1 MSGQADHLTV
11 EAARYVAETRRLS
24 DIGSSTEETFYP
36 TIRDLITAILRAQNL
51 PFEVRT
57 GTSESKQAG
66 TDRPDFILAD
76 SGLFVGVFG
85 EVKKPDETLEDI
97 AASTEGN
104 DQIGRYLSRT
114 GVVLVNNVRGFGLLA
129 CAPGY
134 AREHGT
140 PVPPDQRD
148 LIATVDLWSN
158 ASGKGAKLHVDPQA
172 RADLVALVTR
182 SVTDFAPIAD
192 PADLAKV
199 LARQARDA
207 KDALP
212 DDLKPVALL
221 LDDYRNALGLS
232 FNTEDEKGDRF
243 FRSSLIQTAFYS
255 LFAAWIL
262 WNRTED
268 TEPFDLERAQAHLRI
283 PFLEQLFHDIRHP
296 HYLQKLD
303 LARHLERAVATLN
316 RVDRLLF
323 RSRMSFPTVDDEN
336 PAVAAITYFYEPF
349 LEAFDPKLREELGVW
364 YTPPEIV
371 RYQVRRI
378 HHILKNRSR
387 PAARPCRSECRR
399 ARPVLRHRCLSS

>member
-85 EVKKPDETLEDI
+85 EVKKPDATLKDI

-182 SVTDFAPIAD
+182 SVTDFALSLSKTSSANS
-192 PADLAKV
+192 
-199 LARQARDA
+199 
-207 KDALP
+207 
-212 DDLKPVALL
+212 
-221 LDDYRNALGLS
+221 YRCKLS
-232 FNTEDEKGDRF
+232 K
-243 FRSSLIQTAFYS
+243 
-255 LFAAWIL
+255 
-262 WNRTED
+262 
-268 TEPFDLERAQAHLRI
+268 
-283 PFLEQLFHDIRHP
+283 
-296 HYLQKLD
+296 
-303 LARHLERAVATLN
+303 
-316 RVDRLLF
+316 
-323 RSRMSFPTVDDEN
+323 
-336 PAVAAITYFYEPF
+336 YE
-349 LEAFDPKLREELGVW
+349 
-364 YTPPEIV
+364 
-371 RYQVRRI
+371 
-378 HHILKNRSR
+378 
-387 PAARPCRSECRR
+387 
-399 ARPVLRHRCLSS
+399 

>member
-1 MSGQADHLTV
+1 M
-11 EAARYVAETRRLS
+11 
-24 DIGSSTEETFYP
+24 
-36 TIRDLITAILRAQNL
+36 
-51 PFEVRT
+51 
-57 GTSESKQAG
+57 
-66 TDRPDFILAD
+66 DRPDFILAD

-85 EVKKPDETLEDI
+85 EIKTPDVTLEEFAI
-97 AASTEGN
+97 STERN

-114 GVVLVNNVRGFGLLA
+114 GVVPVNNMRGFGLLA

-134 AREHGT
+134 VREQGT

-148 LIATVDLWSN
+148 IITTVDLWGN
-158 ASGKGAKLHVDPQA
+158 APGKGVKPYADTQA
-172 RADLVALVTR
+172 QADLIALVAC

-199 LARQARDA
+199 LARQAGGA

-212 DDLKPVALL
+212 DDLRPVAPL

-232 FNTEDEKGDRF
+232 FDMENEKGDQF

-268 TEPFDLERAQAHLRI
+268 AEPFDLEKAQEHLRI

-296 HYLQKLD
+296 HYLKKLD

-316 RVDRLLF
+316 RVDRTLF
-323 RSRMSFPTVDDEN
+323 RARMSFPPVDDEN
-336 PAVAAITYFYEPF
+336 PAVAAIPYFYRPF
-349 LEAFDPKLREELGVW
+349 LEAFDPELREELGVRH
-364 YTPPEIV
+364 TPPEVV
-371 RYQVRRI
+371 RYQVHRI
-378 HHILKNRSR
+378 SITS
-387 PAARPCRSECRR
+387 
-399 ARPVLRHRCLSS
+399 